1 MGLDI
6 TTISTVSIPDHSLER
21 KKLRAL
27 RTALIEY
34 GIRPELKVVS
44 ISTCTRAC
52 ACRKNLL
59 PCGRRLWQAEPTYGE
74 GLTRGTAAVVSS
86 LSDLLYQ
93 GISTY
98 MIAATGARA
107 LIGNNLLKDLPRV
120 NNFKSSTR
128 ELTSKVTSK
137 QRRSGGF
144 LSSMAERMGQR
155 ERVARYSCPTYSRGT
170 VKKWLPL

>member
-1 MGLDI
+1 MGL
-6 TTISTVSIPDHSLER
+6 L
-21 KKLRAL
+21 
-27 RTALIEY
+27 
-34 GIRPELKVVS
+34 
-44 ISTCTRAC
+44 
-52 ACRKNLL
+52 
-59 PCGRRLWQAEPTYGE
+59 
-74 GLTRGTAAVVSS
+74 AVVSS

-98 MIAATGARA
+98 MIVATGARA

-144 LSSMAERMGQR
+144 LSSMAERIGQR
-155 ERVARYSCPTYSRGT
+155 ERVARYSCPAYSRGT
-170 VKKWLPL
+170 VAKWLPL